1 MPKRYLIR
9 LVAREDDTV
18 EATNEHG
25 ARVVMG
31 SSGQEHFSPVEL
43 LLAALGGCA
52 GMDFVDLM
60 AKQREPPAVVRLEV
74 TAERAPGREQRIAW
88 ARVTY
93 RVAAEGETARKV
105 ERARRAIPMST
116 CTVSRTLVH
125 SCLVEHVVE
134 PPG

>member
-1 MPKRYLIR
+1 MPKQYLIR
-9 LVAREDDTV
+9 LVAREDNTV

-31 SSGQEHFSPVEL
+31 SSGPEHFSPVEL

-60 AKQREPPAVVRLEV
+60 AKQRDPHAEVVLEV
-74 TAERAPGREQRIAW
+74 TAERAPDREQRLAW

-93 RVAAEGETARKV
+93 RVAVEGDTGRKV

-125 SCLVEHVVE
+125 SCPVEHVVQ
-134 PPG
+134 PPS